1 MIAKSLLYGCE
12 GASMEDIVKPF
23 PKDLVVTL
31 VALSLG
37 VDNKELDSTL
47 TKYIQAVKTKDS
59 MDLLNLIKISRVG
72 RHNTTS
78 TKFA

>member
-1 MIAKSLLYGCE
+1 
-12 GASMEDIVKPF
+12 MEDKVKPF

-37 VDNKELDSTL
+37 VDNKELDSAL
-47 TKYIQAVKTKDS
+47 TKYIQAMKTKDS

-72 RHNTTS
+72 QHNG
-78 TKFA
+78 KYGNEM